1 MEELLKEV
9 EEEIEKEEMEM
20 ERETEQEEQEQEQE
34 KEENNE
40 ALGVQGREAEVWGG
54 GKRFNRIK
62 AKGGYGKPPP
72 PPPPP
77 AYGSPP
83 VGPQG
88 KQTKNKDKL
97 SL

>member
-9 EEEIEKEEMEM
+9 EEEIEIEEKEMEM
-20 ERETEQEEQEQEQE
+20 DQEQEEQEEQE
-34 KEENNE
+34 DE

-62 AKGGYGKPPP
+62 AKGAYGKPPP

-88 KQTKNKDKL
+88 NNALDQL
-97 SL
+97 EVCR